1 MTTLTVDVDSSF
13 LGTLRLS
20 PDEFGREMKIAAA
33 VQWYAQGTIS
43 QEKAAMLAGLSRFD
57 FLDELRLRK
66 VNACQATQH
75 ELLEEIHG

>member
-1 MTTLTVDVDSSF
+1 MTTLTVDIDSSF

-20 PDEFGREMKIAAA
+20 PDEFVREMKIAAA

-66 VNACQATQH
+66 VNACQATQD